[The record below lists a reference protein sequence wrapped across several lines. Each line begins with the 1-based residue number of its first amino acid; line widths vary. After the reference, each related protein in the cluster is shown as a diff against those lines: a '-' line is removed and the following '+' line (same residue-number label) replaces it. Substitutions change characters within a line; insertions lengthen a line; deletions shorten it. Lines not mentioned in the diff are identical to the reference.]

1 MYVLLMKSVYHK
13 ANVHCSVRKK
23 KDGLGQAPY
32 TGSWLPS
39 RRDSALLPLPNHV
52 TMCPVRMRRLPSSG
66 SVPTLFNLCIN
77 SEAAL
82 RGRPC
87 PLLE

>member
-1 MYVLLMKSVYHK
+1 MKSVYHK

-39 RRDSALLPLPNHV
+39 RRDSALLPLRNHV
-52 TMCPVRMRRLPSSG
+52 PRTHAQAPIIWQCANIV
-66 SVPTLFNLCIN
+66 
-77 SEAAL
+77 
-82 RGRPC
+82 
-87 PLLE
+87 